1 MCPILLSPS
10 KDFGGRQTPSAVC
23 RVARSAPNT
32 PRMTPSGGPLF
43 LVSELEELRELSE
56 EVCAK
61 RNDELEVEVLDRLG
75 EIDEASEMVELFS
88 PVTSSFSRM
97 GAVKKNKKGN

>member
-1 MCPILLSPS
+1 
-10 KDFGGRQTPSAVC
+10 
-23 RVARSAPNT
+23 
-32 PRMTPSGGPLF
+32 MTPSGGPLF

-88 PVTSSFSRM
+88 LVTSSFSSM
-97 GAVKKNKKGN
+97 GAVLDGTSCGCEREEGWSAI